1 MFAKVFSQI
10 LDSSIAEDFTVR
22 HVFMDLL
29 VIADSEGA
37 VDMTIPAIARR
48 TNVPV
53 KIVKSAIEK
62 LSEPDGESRSKTED
76 GRRIIPIDSH
86 RDWGWII
93 VNYGHYRAITDNEF
107 RRSYFRD
114 QKRLQREKAKCPQVV
129 LDKNEMSTA
138 STHAD
143 GEAEGEEKA
152 KKKPASAK
160 PRSEKKDS
168 LHSDFIRRWSEEY
181 EEHFGFKYAVAGG
194 KDGKAVKTLLNHGT
208 LESLL
213 GVARN
218 AWGNPNGFWCKQGTT
233 IAGFGSKLNE
243 IRTELAAIPKEPER
257 IPWVTPYA
265 HLATAEAQREKII
278 SIFEN
283 DKDNPLAQEILADIR
298 SKEANK

>member
-29 VIADSEGA
+29 VLADSEGS

-48 TNVPV
+48 TNVPI

-138 STHAD
+138 STHAE
-143 GEAEGEEKA
+143 GEAEVEGEAEEPPKPPVKSEPSGGDGKDVYPTTEFAQRISKLFNKRLTTAWSEKEIKAFKALTRRDAITHDALDLIEAYYHTQRERGDEGRHRRDLQTFLNNFDGELDRATNAAPVKSKPEEEIWVATEPYNMMEALRASKAQEDAEKA
-152 KKKPASAK
+152 A
-160 PRSEKKDS
+160 
-168 LHSDFIRRWSEEY
+168 
-181 EEHFGFKYAVAGG
+181 
-194 KDGKAVKTLLNHGT
+194 
-208 LESLL
+208 L
-213 GVARN
+213 G
-218 AWGNPNGFWCKQGTT
+218 
-233 IAGFGSKLNE
+233 
-243 IRTELAAIPKEPER
+243 EPQW
-257 IPWVTPYA
+257 I
-265 HLATAEAQREKII
+265 
-278 SIFEN
+278 
-283 DKDNPLAQEILADIR
+283 
-298 SKEANK
+298 